1 MGTLALPS
9 SEHLALPQ
17 GAVMQQ
23 STITHNKAG
32 SLLGDVLTNGET
44 LLTEGVGLVA
54 NGVGRLIRFTGDV
67 TTAAVKNLF
76 GGFFRRPHS

>member
-1 MGTLALPS
+1 MTALALPS

-32 SLLGDVLTNGET
+32 TLLGDVLTNGESA
-44 LLTEGVGLVA
+44 LREGVGFVA
-54 NGVGRLIRFTGDV
+54 NGAGRLIRFTTDV
-67 TTAAVKNLF
+67 TLTTIKNLC
-76 GGFFRRPHS
+76 GGFLRRPHS